1 MKRIWTLLALSILG
15 SAVFVSAESMK
26 GTISD
31 KMCGADHKGHDPVQ
45 CTAMCIKNG
54 SQYVFV
60 MGKDKVIDIE
70 NQKDGK
76 IAAQLAKGAGR
87 SVTLMGT
94 MSKDGKSVKVDS
106 ITTN

>member
-1 MKRIWTLLALSILG
+1 MKRIWVLLALSILG
-15 SAVFVSAESMK
+15 SAVFVSAESLK

-31 KMCGADHKGHDPVQ
+31 KMCGADHKGHDPAQ

-60 MGKDKVIDIE
+60 MGKDKIIDIE
-70 NQKDGK
+70 NQKDPK
-76 IAAQLAKGAGR
+76 IAAELAKDAGK

-94 MSKDGKSVKVDS
+94 MSKDGKTVKVDS
-106 ITTN
+106 LTAN